1 VTKYLHLVWAGLW
14 RSRTRAVFTLLSIA
28 VAFVL
33 FGLLQG
39 INAWF
44 TGALPGARA
53 DRLIVVSRV
62 SELEL
67 LPSGHLQKIE
77 RVAGVRRATVVGA
90 LPATYQSRGNDMVVL
105 ATDPNALFGIYPD
118 WHTSP
123 DALRALALRRTGVI
137 VGAALMKAYGWK
149 TGDRI
154 PLLTSVAKQDGSTDW
169 TFEIV
174 GTYSVPDG
182 VIQENRLIANY
193 AYFDEARMF
202 DKGRAFAFI
211 VGIDDPRTSTQTCAA
226 IDALFANS
234 SDETITQ
241 NEAEYAQSQLRQLG
255 DVGAM
260 VNAIVGAVLFTLL
273 FLTGNTMRQAVRER
287 IPELAVLKAIGY
299 SDGKVTALVLAESM
313 LLCLVAALAGLAVA
327 AAIFPVTAAL
337 GIGGG
342 GLPLSV
348 VVTGVLVALAL
359 ALASGL
365 PPAWQARR
373 LPIVDAL
380 AGR

>member
-1 VTKYLHLVWAGLW
+1 VKFLHLVWTGLW
-14 RSRTRAVFTLLSIA
+14 RSRTRAVLTLLSIA

-44 TGALPGARA
+44 DGSLPGLRA

-62 SELEL
+62 SQLEP
-67 LPSGHLQKIE
+67 LPSAHLRRIE
-77 RVAGVRRATVVGA
+77 KVPGVRRATLVGA
-90 LPATYQSRGNDMVVL
+90 LPAIYQRRGNDVLVL
-105 ATDPNALFGIYPD
+105 ATDPSVLFDIYPD
-118 WHTSP
+118 WHVSP
-123 DALRALALRRTGVI
+123 DELQAMSARRTGAL

-149 TGDRI
+149 LGDRL
-154 PLLTSVAKQDGSTDW
+154 PLRTSVVQQDGSTDW
-169 TFEIV
+169 SFEIV
-174 GTYSVPDG
+174 GTYNVMG
-182 VIQENRLIANY
+182 ATTQENRIIVNY

-202 DKGRAFAFI
+202 DRGRAFAFI
-211 VGIDDPRTSTQTCAA
+211 ASIDDPQQSSRICAA

-234 SDETITQ
+234 PDETLTQ

-255 DVGAM
+255 DVGLM

-287 IPELAVLKAIGY
+287 IPEFAVLKAIGF
-299 SDGKVTALVLAESM
+299 SDGSVTALVLAEAV
-313 LLCLVAALAGLAVA
+313 LLCVVAASLGLAVA
-327 AAIFPVTAAL
+327 AAVFPVTAAL
-337 GIGGG
+337 GISGG
-342 GLPLSV
+342 GLPP
-348 VVTGVLVALAL
+348 GVFASGMVVALAL

-365 PPAWQARR
+365 PPAWRAHR
-373 LPIVDAL
+373 LTIVDAL

>member
-1 VTKYLHLVWAGLW
+1 MKYLHLVWAGLW

-44 TGALPGARA
+44 NGALPGARA
-53 DRLIVVSRV
+53 DRLIVISRV
-62 SELEL
+62 SELEP
-67 LPSGHLQKIE
+67 LPSAHLQKIE
-77 RVAGVRRATVVGA
+77 RVAGVRCAAVVGA
-90 LPATYQSRGNDMVVL
+90 LPAIYQSRGNDVLVL
-105 ATDPNALFGIYPD
+105 ATDPNTMFDIYPD

-123 DALRALALRRTGVI
+123 NALQAMSLQRTGVI
-137 VGAALMKAYGWK
+137 VGATLMKAYGWK
-149 TGDRI
+149 IGDRV
-154 PLLTSVAKQDGSTDW
+154 PLRTSVVKQDGSTDW

-174 GTYSVPDG
+174 GTFNVPDG
-182 VIQENRLIANY
+182 PMQENRLIANY

-202 DKGRAFAFI
+202 DKGRAFAFL
-211 VGIDDPRTSTQTCAA
+211 VSIDDPRHSTQISAA

-234 SDETITQ
+234 SDETSTQ
-241 NEAEYAQSQLRQLG
+241 NEAEYAQSQLRSLG
-255 DVGAM
+255 DVGVM

-299 SDGKVTALVLAESM
+299 SDGMVTALVLAEAM
-313 LLCLVAALAGLAVA
+313 LLCLVAAAAGLLIA
-327 AAIFPVTAAL
+327 ALIFPVTAAL
-337 GIGGG
+337 GIRGG
-342 GLPLSV
+342 GLPLNV
-348 VVTGVLVALAL
+348 VAMGVLIALAL

>member
-1 VTKYLHLVWAGLW
+1 MRYFHLVWAGLW
-14 RSRTRAVFTLLSIA
+14 RSRARTVFTLLSIA

-44 TGALPGARA
+44 DGLAASSHA

-62 SELEL
+62 SQLEP
-67 LPSGHLQKIE
+67 LPSAHLQQIE
-77 RVAGVRRATVVGA
+77 RIPGVRRATLVGA
-90 LPATYQSRGNDMVVL
+90 LPATYQDRGNDLFVL
-105 ATDPNALFGIYPD
+105 ATDPAKFFDIYPD
-118 WHTSP
+118 WHVAP
-123 DALRALALRRTGVI
+123 DQLEALAGQRTGAL
-137 VGAALMKAYGWK
+137 VGEALMKKYGWRL
-149 TGDRI
+149 GDRV
-154 PLLTSVAKQDGSTDW
+154 PLRTSVAQQDGSTDW

-174 GTYSVPDG
+174 GTFAVAGPTA
-182 VIQENRLIANY
+182 QENRIIVNY
-193 AYFDEARMF
+193 AYFDAARRTG
-202 DKGRAFAFI
+202 KGRAFAFI
-211 VGIDDPRTSTQTCAA
+211 ARIDDPLQSTQVSAA

-234 SDETITQ
+234 SDETQTQ

-299 SDGKVTALVLAESM
+299 TDGLLTGLVLAESM
-313 LLCLVAALAGLAVA
+313 LLCLVAALLGLTVA
-327 AAIFPVTAAL
+327 ALVFPVTAAL
-337 GIGGG
+337 GIGDAA
-342 GLPLSV
+342 LPPGVIASG
-348 VVTGVLVALAL
+348 VTVALGL
-359 ALASGL
+359 ALVSGL
-365 PPAWQARR
+365 PPAWRARR
-373 LPIVDAL
+373 LTIVDAL